1 MVKIGGKLIM
11 SVFTLENEQLGLRLS
26 TQGAAIWRFFA
37 KSATAEVPLMQA
49 PSSDVARHAG
59 RSACFPLVPFGNR
72 VRDNRF
78 MFEGVIHA
86 LAPNT
91 DWDQHYL
98 HGDGWTTEW
107 SVAERAP
114 DRARLVMRNDSAQS
128 PYTYDAAQIFEI
140 GGSTL
145 TLSLEIVNRGERA
158 LPFGLGWHPYF
169 PLTAGTTLQASA
181 CSLWLEGADWLP
193 TERVAVPTDLDF
205 GTAREL
211 PRRWVNH
218 GFDGWNGACEIVWP
232 ERRVRLRLDADA
244 MFGRFFLFVSHPN
257 FDAGYNYEY
266 FAFEPMSHSANAHNL
281 PDGGGLR
288 RLAPGETLSGSIRLM
303 VEMELAPSRLS

>member
-1 MVKIGGKLIM
+1 MQDAPHA
-11 SVFTLENEQLGLRLS
+11 SRLC
-26 TQGAAIWRFFA
+26 R
-37 KSATAEVPLMQA
+37 SATE
-49 PSSDVARHAG
+49 
-59 RSACFPLVPFGNR
+59 

-78 MFEGVIHA
+78 IFEGVSHA
-86 LAPNT
+86 LPPNT
-91 DWDQHYL
+91 DWDQYYL

-114 DRARLVMRNDSAQS
+114 DRARLVMRNDRAQS
-128 PYTYDAAQIFEI
+128 PYTYDAAQIFALD
-140 GGSTL
+140 GSTL
-145 TLSLEIVNRGERA
+145 TLSLEIVNRGARA

-181 CSLWLEGADWLP
+181 CALWLEGADWLP
-193 TERVAVPTDLDF
+193 TERVPVPTDLDF
-205 GTAREL
+205 GTARAL

-232 ERRVRLRLDADA
+232 ERRVRLKLDADA
-244 MFGRFFLFVSHPN
+244 MFGRYFLFVSHPS
-257 FDAGYNYEY
+257 FDTGYDYEY

-288 RLAPGETLSGSIRLM
+288 RLAPGETLSGSIRLT
-303 VEMELAPSRLS
+303 VEMELAASRLS